1 MDRGPKPAFCCQN
14 LPAVW
19 SGEGPGAARKEL
31 RNSQS
36 NNSESQECVW
46 AGLPLPSSRFS
57 STFSSLPS
65 LLAAHGAHLA
75 GLGSFFLPDLA
86 LSDPPASPGS
96 LFWAPQLP
104 GVIPEL
110 EKHFETVLHVQR
122 GKESSE
128 FLEVPRT
135 VPTFALGR
143 GDRLLC
149 PVPGPLPCPSQF
161 RNGEGPFSAGRA
173 QRNTVSAPG
182 CGPVFGWLH
191 SYLFVCVC
199 MCE

>member
-1 MDRGPKPAFCCQN
+1 MRVGWPPSAF
-14 LPAVW
+14 
-19 SGEGPGAARKEL
+19 
-31 RNSQS
+31 
-36 NNSESQECVW
+36 
-46 AGLPLPSSRFS
+46 LPLFLHLLLFFPACWQLMGHTWLASDPFS
-57 STFSSLPS
+57 YLTWLC
-65 LLAAHGAHLA
+65 LT
-75 GLGSFFLPDLA
+75 
-86 LSDPPASPGS
+86 PPASPGS

-122 GKESSE
+122 GKLESSE

-143 GDRLLC
+143 GIGSCVLSLVHY
-149 PVPGPLPCPSQF
+149 PAPPSLEMGKG
-161 RNGEGPFSAGRA
+161 RFSAGRA